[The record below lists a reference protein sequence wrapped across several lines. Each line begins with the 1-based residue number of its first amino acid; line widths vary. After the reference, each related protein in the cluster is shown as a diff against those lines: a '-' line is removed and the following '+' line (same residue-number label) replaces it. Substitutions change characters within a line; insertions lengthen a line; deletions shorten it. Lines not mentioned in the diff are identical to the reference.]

1 MCAETVITIFPTV
14 RYLKAPPCYLKLHMQ
29 AHILYLYSH
38 IFLMFVSLSEDVFVC
53 LLHFVVSVFV
63 FQNANLMFYLLC
75 DEKPFIKRV
84 SCLPVAL
91 MGVSCAQ
98 RKRGCDCGAF

>member
-1 MCAETVITIFPTV
+1 MFAETVITIFPTV
-14 RYLKAPPCYLKLHMQ
+14 RYLKAPLCYLKLHMQ

-38 IFLMFVSLSEDVFVC
+38 IFLMFVSLSED
-53 LLHFVVSVFV
+53 VFV